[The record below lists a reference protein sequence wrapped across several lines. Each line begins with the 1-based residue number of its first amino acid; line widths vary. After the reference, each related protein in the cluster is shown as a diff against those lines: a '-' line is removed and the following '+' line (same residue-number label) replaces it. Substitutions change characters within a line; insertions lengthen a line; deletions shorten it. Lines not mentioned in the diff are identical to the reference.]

1 MAGIGDKINSLR
13 FSRFET
19 KRLMFALALSL
30 AAHLLIWGGYEAGKK
45 SGLWQRLH
53 HAEQKLAL
61 ARKQFRQP
69 PAQNSEPIMFI
80 NVDQASPDAPQN
92 AKFYSSQNSRAA
104 NPDASQESDVPKL
117 NGKQTE
123 VPKTQTAPRPQVAK
137 SQSTP
142 QPESQPSKSE
152 PQESQPKPK
161 QEAGNETQAKPQD
174 SPRKFNLAPERPRTI
189 NQARAQQSQ
198 LTPGLQMQQEG
209 GTPRRAL
216 VPAFDAKAT
225 PFGKYDAEFVRAV
238 SQCWYDALDSHQFA
252 QDRAGKV
259 TLQFRLTYDGRIT
272 DLKVLE
278 NTVGEVLSLICQKAI
293 LDPAPYARWPGEMR
307 QMIGEDYRE
316 MTFTFYYY

>member
-19 KRLMFALALSL
+19 KRLAFALALSL
-30 AAHLLIWGGYEAGKK
+30 AAHLLVWGGYEAGKK
-45 SGLWQRLH
+45 SGLWKRLH

-61 ARKQFRQP
+61 ARKKFLQP
-69 PAQNSEPIMFI
+69 PAQNSEPITFI
-80 NVDQASPDAPQN
+80 SVDQASPDAPPD

-104 NPDASQESDVPKL
+104 NPDVSRESTVPKL
-117 NGKQTE
+117 NGKQTD
-123 VPKTQTAPRPQVAK
+123 VPKTQTAPRPQTAK
-137 SQSTP
+137 PQAP
-142 QPESQPSKSE
+142 QPQFQPSKSE
-152 PQESQPKPK
+152 PQDSQPAPLL
-161 QEAGNETQAKPQD
+161 QSGNETQARPQD
-174 SPRKFNLAPERPRTI
+174 SPKKFNLAPERPRTI

-198 LTPGLQMQQEG
+198 LAPGLQMQQEG

-252 QDRAGKV
+252 QDRSGKV

-272 DLKVLE
+272 DMKVLE

-293 LDPAPYARWPGEMR
+293 LDPAPYARWPSDMR
-307 QMIGEDYRE
+307 QMVGEDFRE
-316 MTFTFYYY
+316 MTFTFFYY